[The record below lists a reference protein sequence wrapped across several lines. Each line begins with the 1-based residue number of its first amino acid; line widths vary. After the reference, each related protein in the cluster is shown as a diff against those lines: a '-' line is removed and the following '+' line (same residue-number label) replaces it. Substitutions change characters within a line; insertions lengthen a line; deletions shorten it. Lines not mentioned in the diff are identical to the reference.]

1 VHSGI
6 GHRNIARSLPI
17 AKRVHDLAVERRAI
31 PIEALRSRSRHQV
44 GESMT
49 SAENP
54 VLTRTSTLRSRIAWL
69 SVWIVAAGEQ
79 LARLGSLGLAAALG
93 WEVTKRTRW
102 LLKKSLQQ
110 NATTRP
116 IARTEADAAAQIDSL
131 SEIGGLELGS
141 SRTADCETVI
151 PCPIAART
159 SSTMRNNAQ
168 PWCVCAEAS
177 ELNRCALPTPMRVNL

>member
-1 VHSGI
+1 
-6 GHRNIARSLPI
+6 
-17 AKRVHDLAVERRAI
+17 
-31 PIEALRSRSRHQV
+31 
-44 GESMT
+44 MT

-102 LLKKSLQQ
+102 LLKKRLQQ
-110 NATTRP
+110 NSTNRH
-116 IARTEADAAAQIDSL
+116 IARNEADAAAQIASP
-131 SEIGGLELGS
+131 SEIGGLESGS

-151 PCPIAART
+151 PCPHCGADVFDDAEQRPA
-159 SSTMRNNAQ
+159 M
-168 PWCVCAEAS
+168 VC
-177 ELNRCALPTPMRVNL
+177 LR